1 MSWGREMDERVEE
14 LLPVY
19 ALGGL
24 TAEERAAV
32 ERYLAASPD
41 ARAELDGFLETVA
54 QLPYAVTPLA
64 PSQTTTDALLARVQ
78 ADAAAAR
85 RPVQTVASAP
95 ARLSFWD
102 GVRAFLARPAVGG
115 VGLALAAVLLVWG
128 LLQMNQIRSLEQQ
141 TAYFSDQMQALAVQ
155 NGALNDEVTVALA
168 ENATLSEQMAAL
180 SATGDELT
188 TAVDELTD
196 TNAVLEEMVA
206 QLQQENN
213 TLVLANDSLTA
224 ANAEFETQLVAQQE
238 VIDLIQ
244 SPTVYAV
251 TLPGTETQPGAEA
264 KLVVDQE
271 SKIALLVVEGMGEL
285 PQDEVYQV
293 LLIRGTEHATADTFR
308 VNTSG
313 RGVLLVRS
321 EEPIDSF
328 DAVGVSIEPQGGSV
342 QRTGDVVLLGALEAG
357 SN

>member
-1 MSWGREMDERVEE
+1 MDERVEE

-24 TAEERAAV
+24 TPDERGAV
-32 ERYLAASPD
+32 ERYVAANPD
-41 ARAELDGFLETVA
+41 ARAELDGLLETVA
-54 QLPYAVTPLA
+54 QLPFVATPLA
-64 PSQTTTDALLARVQ
+64 PSQTTTDALMARVA
-78 ADAAAAR
+78 ADATAAP
-85 RPVQTVASAP
+85 RPVRTAAP
-95 ARLSFWD
+95 AGPTFWD
-102 GVRAFLARPAVGG
+102 GVRAFLARPVVGG
-115 VGLALAAVLLVWG
+115 VGLALAAVLLAWG
-128 LLQMNQIRSLEQQ
+128 LLQMNQVRQLEQQ
-141 TAYFSDQMQALAVQ
+141 TAYFSDQMQALAAQ
-155 NGALNDEVTVALA
+155 NGALNDEVTAVLA
-168 ENATLSEQMAAL
+168 DNATLSERVATL
-180 SATGDELT
+180 ST
-188 TAVDELTD
+188 TNDALTD
-196 TNAVLEEMVA
+196 ANAVLQEMVA
-206 QLQQENN
+206 QLEQENN
-213 TLVLANDSLTA
+213 QLVLANDGLAA
-224 ANAEFETQLVAQQE
+224 ANADFETQLVAQQE
-238 VIDLIQ
+238 VINLIQ

-251 TLPGTETQPGAEA
+251 TLPGTEFQPGAEA

-342 QRTGDVVLLGALEAG
+342 QRTGDVVLLGALDTG